1 MRRYASA
8 ALLGL
13 ALLWGCSHS
22 VLVPVPPRMALDR
35 YGTLG
40 IVEFT
45 SNAER
50 GTSARATRQFQE
62 QVQGAQPGTPFLELG
77 DRDSVLAAVGATQLD
92 PAALRKI
99 GEKYGVRAVFVGD
112 LVYSAPRMDIKLP
125 DVTRL
130 EGGVRA
136 EMRGDIAS
144 RLLDTA
150 TGASVWS
157 GSAWARRQIGSVH
170 VSAERGL
177 SGGMSQSNPRE
188 EMLPGMLYQL
198 THDFR
203 PSSVRQQVR

>member
-1 MRRYASA
+1 MARYAA
-8 ALLGL
+8 TALLGV

-22 VLVPVPPRMALDR
+22 VLVRVPPRMELNG

-40 IVEFT
+40 IVDFT
-45 SNAER
+45 SNSER

-62 QVQGAQPGTPFLELG
+62 QIQGAQPGTPFLELG

-112 LVYSAPRMDIKLP
+112 LIYSDPRMDIKLP

-144 RLLDTA
+144 RLLETA

-157 GSAWARRQIGSVH
+157 SSAWARRQIGSLH

-188 EMLPGMLYQL
+188 EMLPGLVYQL
-198 THDFR
+198 TGDFR
-203 PSSVRQQVR
+203 PTSVRQQVR